1 MSQTILK
8 SPLVRPASS
17 RRGLTVVE
25 IVAVIGIIALLM
37 GILLPAL
44 TVAYGNARWA
54 SSQSNLRQINQLMI
68 EYTADNRE
76 TVVPAAFDYFEN
88 TYPGKT
94 RSLDPPTSAM
104 PLDELGQRANY
115 GTWSDLLWTY
125 AKSGPAPA
133 AGAVP
138 GPTAYSYMY
147 DSPDRVFYDNGGFA
161 ASDFFRS
168 TVGMTKTPNGTEA
181 LPFGTGARVSETG
194 DPGYFAANL
203 LFDARPTTGSSLPY
217 VNDYGTW
224 RTTAEVKRPSQT
236 VYIVDSWYGEVIEP
250 TANGFGSPNGGFG
263 TGGSIEGQVDF
274 RYPGETCLMLFMDG
288 HIGTEEQWDDFT
300 DLQSLRNIVVD
311 EL

>member
-8 SPLVRPASS
+8 NPLVRPASS

-54 SSQSNLRQINQLMI
+54 SSQSNLRQIHQLMM

-76 TVVPAAFDYFEN
+76 TVVPAAFDYCEN
-88 TYPGKT
+88 TCPGKT

-115 GTWSDLLWTY
+115 GTWSDMLWTY

-133 AGAVP
+133 AGADP
-138 GPTAYSYMY
+138 GPNAYTYMY

-161 ASDFFRS
+161 ASDIFRS

-203 LFDARPTTGSSLPY
+203 LFDARPTSGSNLPY
-217 VNDYGTW
+217 VNNYGTW
-224 RTTAEVKRPSQT
+224 RTTAEVRRPAQT
-236 VYIVDSWYGEVIEP
+236 LYIVDSWYGEVIEP
-250 TANGFGSPNGGFG
+250 TADGFGDPNPAAGN
-263 TGGSIEGQVDF
+263 IEGQVDF
-274 RYPGETCLMLFMDG
+274 RYPGDTCLMLFMDG
-288 HIGTEEQWDDFT
+288 HIGTEEQWDAFD
-300 DLQSLRNIVVD
+300 DLKDLRNIVVD